1 MAMAWR
7 IKQGEVGKVLTAV
20 LSDEDGAVDLTGWTV
35 TVTASSS
42 IGGAPTIDAAECD
55 IDADQGANTGHVS
68 LTLDGTTANIAPSEN
83 GYYLEFS
90 GTAPGGAV
98 IKFPNRKSAEQS
110 YGRLVVRKSL

>member
-1 MAMAWR
+1 MGMTWR
-7 IKQGEVGKVLTAV
+7 IKQGEVGKVLEGV

-35 TVTASSS
+35 TVTASPSV
-42 IGGAPTIDAAECD
+42 GGTPVIDDAACTIDAN
-55 IDADQGANTGHVS
+55 QTANKGKVT
-68 LTLDGTTANIAPSEN
+68 LTLDSTTANIAPSEN

-98 IKFPNRKSAEQS
+98 YKFPNRKAADAS